1 MLVDRRSFIA
11 ALSVSAG
18 TSGISVAQI
27 SDAEAQKIIDS
38 ALTDSEALL
47 EETIRLAESR
57 PLTENFDPFNFA
69 TILPA
74 RRDRILDSLQTT
86 FENMPPARWRPLMR
100 PEYSAFIS
108 LAVDFGGPIPTRTEV
123 RTISRPDPRSQRRRT
138 DRVLEAIFRFIGIEE
153 EDVIDE
159 LIKFSRESPILGP
172 YVREIEDAI
181 GSDNFRRVVRAIF
194 RFMRAIA
201 TDAFLALWQRLLSI
215 GARSIAVRV
224 IRRFAAR
231 FIPVVGELI
240 IVAEIANFI
249 RSIYIEVRS
258 T

>member
-18 TSGISVAQI
+18 KSGISVAQI

-38 ALTDSEALL
+38 AIADSEALL
-47 EETIRLAESR
+47 DEVIRLAESR

-69 TILPA
+69 TVLPA

-86 FENMPPARWRPLMR
+86 FESMPPARWRPLMR
-100 PEYSAFIS
+100 PEYSAYIS
-108 LAVDFGGPIPTRTEV
+108 LAVDFGGPIPTRAEI
-123 RTISRPDPRSQRRRT
+123 RTVSRPDPRSQRRRT
-138 DRVLEAIFRFIGIEE
+138 DRVLDAIFRFIGID
-153 EDVIDE
+153 EDHVIDE
-159 LIKFSRESPILGP
+159 LIKFSRESAILGP

-181 GSDNFRRVVRAIF
+181 GSDNFRRVARAIF
-194 RFMRAIA
+194 RYLRAIA
-201 TDAFLALWQRLLSI
+201 TDAFLALWERLLLI
-215 GARSIAVRV
+215 GARSIAIAV

-240 IVAEIANFI
+240 LAAEIANFI

-258 T
+258 A

>member
-1 MLVDRRSFIA
+1 MRRRTVVVGLPIMAVSPRISF
-11 ALSVSAG
+11 
-18 TSGISVAQI
+18 AQVP
-27 SDAEAQKIIDS
+27 DADARKIIDD
-38 ALTDSEALL
+38 ALAESEALL
-47 EETIRLAESR
+47 EETIGLAESR
-57 PLTENFDPFNFA
+57 SLTENFDPFNFA

-100 PEYSAFIS
+100 PEYSAYIS
-108 LAVDFGGPIPTRTEV
+108 LAVDFGGPIPTRAEI
-123 RTISRPDPRSQRRRT
+123 RTVSRPDPRSQRRRT

-153 EDVIDE
+153 EHVIDE

-201 TDAFLALWQRLLSI
+201 TDAFVALWERLLSI

-240 IVAEIANFI
+240 ILAEIANFV

-258 T
+258 A